1 MKISILSVS
10 CCNPA
15 MKSEDQAY
23 FVKVQEALVQS
34 DVKAQ
39 VSIVPVSEAI
49 SSLGADKVGALLPL
63 WERYGAAIAPVML
76 IGGELELYGGVPT
89 KERIIEVISKYGR
102 TNQLVKKITDN
113 EGKPHPENERKV

>member
-63 WERYGAAIAPVML
+63 WERYGAGIAPVML

-102 TNQLVKKITDN
+102 TSQQVKKKTDN